1 MGKGPRATVRRD
13 RLVDAPHLI
22 WNAFVDLL
30 SSVHYDELTATQRV
44 AYLAFRYDGD
54 VSAGGHV
61 RFFRL
66 QDGTRVEETRAA
78 LARLGAAAQDDI
90 LERAVLAR
98 EQNSPESLG
107 LLDDALH
114 ACHPDIP
121 VRLEA
126 WLESHLIDFIVLEG

>member
-1 MGKGPRATVRRD
+1 MRRD
-13 RLVDAPHLI
+13 RLVSAPHLI

-44 AYLAFRYDGD
+44 AYLAFRYDAD
-54 VSAGGHV
+54 VSGGGHL

-66 QDGTRVEETRAA
+66 QDATRVEETRVA
-78 LARLGAAAQDDI
+78 LIRLDAAAQRDI

-98 EQNSPESLG
+98 DLGPPEALNP
-107 LLDDALH
+107 LDDAFH
-114 ACHPDIP
+114 ACHPDVA

-126 WLESHLIDFIVLEG
+126 WLESHLDDFIVFEGRPGA